1 MGLTGNK
8 EKAAIADCSY
18 YRISISLIAGRL
30 LFSRACF
37 LLGLTVKIKKFFY
50 NIIVNITER

>member
-37 LLGLTVKIKKFFY
+37 LLGWQLKLKSSF
-50 NIIVNITER
+50 II